1 LNNQQH
7 AKQKR
12 NDWFLFCWRHR
23 ITFRRKEM
31 KIFCFLFPIILFKTF
46 ASVEKEVVS
55 AFLAID
61 LHGKG
66 NPDAVKALALLD
78 ELDQKSILPL
88 LTAMNQANPIGDN
101 WIRGAINQI
110 LKSSKFQ
117 PFPSSE
123 IKGFIQNKENIG
135 SSRRSAFELL
145 QDFRPKL
152 ASSMVPKLIND
163 PEPSLRREAVARLL
177 NQASTALSDSESKKL
192 YTRAL
197 TEARDAEQIKVAS
210 NALKEMGQEINLVEL
225 MGFLTEWE
233 LIGPFDNTE
242 RAGFGKTY
250 EPETTNKESY
260 PGKNGQ
266 VQWSPFST
274 SDSFGMLDIN
284 QKFGEI
290 KEVLA
295 YGKTDFYSDKD
306 RKAQFRLGSKNAWKI
321 WVNGKLLFARDEY
334 HRGGTRVDQFI
345 LDGALRKGKN
355 QIMVKVC
362 QNEQT
367 QHWTKQ
373 WEFCLRV
380 TDPSGRAIKQARKK

>member
-1 LNNQQH
+1 
-7 AKQKR
+7 
-12 NDWFLFCWRHR
+12 
-23 ITFRRKEM
+23 M
-31 KIFCFLFPIILFKTF
+31 KIFCILFPIILFKAF
-46 ASVEKEVVS
+46 ASVEKQVVS

-61 LHGKG
+61 SHGKG
-66 NPDAVKALALLD
+66 NPDAVKALSMLD
-78 ELDQKSILPL
+78 KLDQKSILPL

-110 LKSSKFQ
+110 LQSSKSQ
-117 PFPSSE
+117 SFPSSE

-152 ASSMVPKLIND
+152 ASFMVPKLISD
-163 PEPSLRREAVARLL
+163 PEPSLRREAVAQLL
-177 NQASTALSDSESKKL
+177 KQASTALSDPESKKL

-197 TEARDAEQIKVAS
+197 TEARDAEQIKEAS
-210 NALKEMGQEINLVEL
+210 NALKKMGQEINLVDL
-225 MGFLTEWE
+225 MGFLTEWD
-233 LIGPFDNTE
+233 LIGPFDNKE
-242 RAGFGKTY
+242 RTGFGKIY
-250 EPETTNKESY
+250 QPETIQKDSY
-260 PGKNGQ
+260 LGKNG
-266 VQWSPFST
+266 VVKWSPFST
-274 SDSFGMLDIN
+274 SDSFGLLDIN
-284 QKFGEI
+284 QKFGAI

-306 RKAQFRLGSKNAWKI
+306 QKAQFRLGSKNAWKI
-321 WVNGKLLFARDEY
+321 WVNGELLFARDEY

-380 TDPSGRAIKQARKK
+380 TDPSGRAIKQAKKK